1 MNAPEYQVP
10 SFQNIFD
17 EIADNWPAF
26 VYILLTL
33 GFSICFLRERRRET
47 RLLRDMGERMNEG
60 IRVRF
65 DRMERL
71 LQEQASTS
79 AAAKSEK

>member
-10 SFQNIFD
+10 SFQDIFD

-71 LQEQASTS
+71 LQEQASAS
-79 AAAKSEK
+79 GAAKPEK